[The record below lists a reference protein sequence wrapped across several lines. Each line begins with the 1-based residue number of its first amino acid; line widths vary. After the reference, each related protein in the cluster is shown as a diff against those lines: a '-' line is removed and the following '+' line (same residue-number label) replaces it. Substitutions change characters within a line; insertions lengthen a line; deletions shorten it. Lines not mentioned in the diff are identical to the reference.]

1 MKILFNNEVSEKNI
15 NQSVTLYGWVD
26 QIRKLGKIIFINL
39 RDSSTIIQLIVK
51 ADLLS
56 NTNISKESIIKIV
69 GKVQKRKTP
78 NPKME
83 TGAIEIDVKS
93 LCVLSTSKALP
104 FELNDT
110 LNVKEDMRIK
120 HRYLDLR
127 SRRMLNNLGIRHK
140 TIFSLRKH
148 LNDMKFLEIET
159 PMLTKPTPEGAR
171 DYLVPTR
178 FSKKATFF
186 SLPQSPQMYKQLLMI
201 SGMER
206 YFQITKVF
214 RDEDLR
220 SDRQFEFTQLDM
232 ELSFTEPIQ
241 IQKIIEKLMYN
252 VFKDL
257 NLKVKTPFTRMKFQD
272 ALNMYGTDKPDLRY
286 EQKLHDETQL
296 FEKTNFNHFKNKEAI
311 KFIFIN
317 ETLNKKQKL
326 VIEEIAKKNGDT
338 KVAIIEIHNNVVK
351 NPIYK
356 FIKKEID
363 HILKKYEISNGTIF
377 IVADTLNK
385 SNISLGAI
393 RVKLN
398 EIFKYAKEGVFE
410 FLWIEDWPLF
420 EYNEIEKKYLPSHHP
435 FTSPTKECI
444 NNFENDLANAKAIAY
459 DLVLNGYEIGS
470 GSIRINDIN
479 IQDRIFKALGLTKK
493 EIKDKFGFFLDA
505 FQYGVPPHGGIALGL
520 DRFIMIINNEKS
532 IREVIA
538 FPKNS
543 KGYDP
548 LIDAPTTIDEN
559 ILKEY
564 NLKFK

>member
-1 MKILFNNEVSEKNI
+1 MKILFNNEVNEKKL

-26 QIRKLGKIIFINL
+26 QIRKLGKIVFINL
-39 RDSSTIIQLIVK
+39 RDSSAIIQLIVK
-51 ADLLS
+51 VDLLS
-56 NTNISKESIIKIV
+56 KISLSKESIIKIT
-69 GKVQKRKTP
+69 GKVQKRKTA

-83 TGAIEIDVKS
+83 TGTIEINVES
-93 LCVLSTSKALP
+93 LDVLSTSKALP

-127 SRRMLNNLGIRHK
+127 SRRMLNNLRTRHK
-140 TIFSLRKH
+140 TIFSFRKH
-148 LNDMKFLEIET
+148 LNDMNFMEIET

-178 FSKKATFF
+178 YSKNPTFF
-186 SLPQSPQMYKQLLMI
+186 SLPQSPQMYKQLLMM

-220 SDRQFEFTQLDM
+220 ADRQFEFTQLDM
-232 ELSFTEPIQ
+232 ELSFTSPKQ
-241 IQKIIEKLMYN
+241 IQDIIEKLMHN

-257 NLKVKTPFTRMKFQD
+257 NLKVKTPFARMKFHD
-272 ALNMYGTDKPDLRY
+272 AMNMYGTDKPDLRY
-286 EQKLHDETQL
+286 GHKLHDVTKL
-296 FEKTNFNHFKNKEAI
+296 FESTTFNAFKKKEAI
-311 KFIFIN
+311 KFISIK
-317 ETLNKKQKL
+317 ETLDKKQKSL
-326 VIEEIAKKNGDT
+326 IEEIAKKNGNT
-338 KVAIIEIHNNVVK
+338 KVAILEIQNNVVK
-351 NPIYK
+351 SSIYK
-356 FIKKEID
+356 FIQKEVD

-385 SNISLGAI
+385 ANISLGAI

-420 EYNEIEKKYLPSHHP
+420 EYSETEKKYLSAHHP

-444 NNFENDLANAKAIAY
+444 NNFDKDLANAKAIAY
-459 DLVLNGYEIGS
+459 DLVFNGYEIAS

-479 IQDRIFKALGLTKK
+479 IQNRIFKALGLTEKQ
-493 EIKDKFGFFLDA
+493 IKDKFGFFLSA
-505 FQYGVPPHGGIALGL
+505 FPYGVPPHGGIAFGL
-520 DRFIMIINNEKS
+520 DRFVMIINNEKS

-548 LIDAPTTIDEN
+548 LIDAPTIIDEKA
-559 ILKEY
+559 LKEY